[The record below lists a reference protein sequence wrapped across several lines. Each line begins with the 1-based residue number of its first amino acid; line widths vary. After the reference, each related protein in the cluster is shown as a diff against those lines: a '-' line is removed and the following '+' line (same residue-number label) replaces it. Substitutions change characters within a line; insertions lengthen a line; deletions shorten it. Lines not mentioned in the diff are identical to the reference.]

1 MNATSIRLSR
11 LLVATLSVRIS
22 TSRDHTEV
30 ASFENVEVRP
40 PAETMDPHSPK
51 ERFDRIS
58 PTSVSTK
65 AVQPALGTA
74 IIAKPAGNELP
85 ESCVATPRNVDIL
98 DDVKSDARRPTP
110 VATKSPF
117 WKAPAAALV
126 TPLRINSHS
135 PRAGVI
141 PRGMSCPPLSLLL
154 LDRAAD
160 RDLFALRR
168 CEARVRA
175 GLRLAQPHK
184 R

>member
-1 MNATSIRLSR
+1 MNATSMRLSR
-11 LLVATLSVRIS
+11 LLSATLSVRTS
-22 TSRDHTEV
+22 TNRDHTEV
-30 ASFENVEVRP
+30 ASFEKVEVRP

-58 PTSVSTK
+58 PTKVSTK

-74 IIAKPAGNELP
+74 MIANPAGNELP
-85 ESCVATPRNVDIL
+85 ESCVATPRNVDML

-126 TPLRINSHS
+126 MPLRINSHS

-141 PRGMSCPPLSLLL
+141 PRGMSARGEWEFIRSGDRKSTTSELQSRLHLVCRLL
-154 LDRAAD
+154 
-160 RDLFALRR
+160 
-168 CEARVRA
+168 
-175 GLRLAQPHK
+175 
-184 R
+184 